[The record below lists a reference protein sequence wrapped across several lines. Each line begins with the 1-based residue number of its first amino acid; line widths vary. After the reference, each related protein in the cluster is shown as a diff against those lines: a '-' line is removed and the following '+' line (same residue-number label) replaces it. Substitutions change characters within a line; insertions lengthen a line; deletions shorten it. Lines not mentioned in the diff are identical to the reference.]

1 MKVDIYITTAFKGRF
16 QSGTGAYGIMLQTI
30 KKGEPATRDHYAGWR
45 GISRQKLNVRAAAEA
60 IQYINTPCDVVVHTD
75 SPYIKYVIE
84 NGNTNGK
91 FSGLWSAFLEAERN
105 MKSVKAEV
113 ERKHEYT
120 SYLKGKL
127 AEGNYVVINDR

>member
-1 MKVDIYITTAFKGRF
+1 
-16 QSGTGAYGIMLQTI
+16 
-30 KKGEPATRDHYAGWR
+30 
-45 GISRQKLNVRAAAEA
+45 
-60 IQYINTPCDVVVHTD
+60 
-75 SPYIKYVIE
+75 
-84 NGNTNGK
+84 
-91 FSGLWSAFLEAERN
+91 

>member
-1 MKVDIYITTAFKGRF
+1 
-16 QSGTGAYGIMLQTI
+16 MLQTVR
-30 KKGEPATRDHYAGWR
+30 KGEPATRDHYAGWR
-45 GISRQKLNVRAAAEA
+45 GISRQKLNVRAATEA
-60 IQYINTPCDVVVHTD
+60 IQYINTPCDVVIHTD

-84 NGNTNGK
+84 NGNANGK
-91 FSGLWSAFLEAERN
+91 FSGLWSAFSEAKSH